1 MIKKTFSLDLL
12 PSVCDVCDEK
22 ALSVSFRWVTTN
34 ENRRR
39 KNKNLKGRAAKSPYD
54 IALIA
59 AKKSNFS
66 QTVVD
71 WQSEWKHF

>member
-1 MIKKTFSLDLL
+1 MIKKKFSLDLL
-12 PSVCDVCDEK
+12 PSVCVCDEK
-22 ALSVSFRWVTTN
+22 ALSVSFRWATTN
-34 ENRRR
+34 NNRRR
-39 KNKNLKGRAAKSPYD
+39 KNLKGRAAKSPYD